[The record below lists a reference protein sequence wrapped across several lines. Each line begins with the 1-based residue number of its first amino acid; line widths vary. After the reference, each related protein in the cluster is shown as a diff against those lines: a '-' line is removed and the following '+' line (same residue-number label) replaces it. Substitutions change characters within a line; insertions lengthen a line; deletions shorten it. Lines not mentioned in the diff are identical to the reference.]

1 VKYWQ
6 IFFLLFLVLFIGV
19 YTAADS
25 LNEQLSCQAAPVI
38 DVQVVED
45 NVQLSVL
52 NSSCSFN
59 IPPVIRNLAD
69 HPQVYEIWQKSN
81 RLLKK
86 WAWDLREKAV
96 VFGQE
101 VYSLG
106 QVIWNNFRN
115 KLGSG
120 EG

>member
-6 IFFLLFLVLFIGV
+6 IFFLLFLVLIIGV
-19 YTAADS
+19 YVAADS
-25 LNEQLSCQAAPVI
+25 LNEQLSCQAAPVM
-38 DVQVVED
+38 DVQIVED

-59 IPPVIRNLAD
+59 IPPVIRELAD
-69 HPQVYEIWQKSN
+69 HPQVCEIWQESSL
-81 RLLKK
+81 LLKK
-86 WAWDLREKAV
+86 WTGDLREKAV

-106 QVIWNNFRN
+106 QVIWNNLRN